1 MGTRHVIL
9 IRHGQYDEEEDGGLT
24 ELGREQAH
32 RVGAAL
38 RGVSPRTIYVSTLR
52 RARETAAIVSA
63 HFPDVPVRAMRL
75 LCEAVPTT
83 IPRLPGFATPAR
95 IRADRARAEAAFL
108 KIFAPVRRSRV
119 DVVVAHGNII
129 RFFVCRALGVPPIT
143 WVKMGS
149 VHCSL
154 TEILVEP
161 SGYMR
166 LRSFNDT
173 GHLPRRMRTMSLA
186 PLKQD

>member
-1 MGTRHVIL
+1 MGTRHLYL
-9 IRHGQYDEEEDGGLT
+9 IRHGQYDEDDDGGLT

-38 RGVSPRTIYVSTLR
+38 RDVRAATIWVSTLR
-52 RARETAAIVSA
+52 RAKETAAIVSA
-63 HFPDVPVRAMRL
+63 HFPEVPVRAMKN
-75 LCEAVPTT
+75 LCECVPTA
-83 IPRLPGFATPAR
+83 IPRMPGFATAAR
-95 IRADRARAEAAFL
+95 IRADRARAEAAFAKL
-108 KIFAPVRRSRV
+108 FRPVRRSRAEL
-119 DVVVAHGNII
+119 VVAHGNII
-129 RFFVCRALGVPPIT
+129 RFFVCRALGVPPVT

-149 VHCSL
+149 VHCSV
-154 TEILVEP
+154 TEVIVEP

-186 PLKQD
+186 ALKQD

>member
-1 MGTRHVIL
+1 MGTRHILL
-9 IRHGQYDEEEDGGLT
+9 IRHGQYDEEHDGGLT
-24 ELGREQAH
+24 DLGREQAH

-38 RGVSPRTIYVSTLR
+38 RGVTPRTIFVSTLR

-63 HFPDVPVRAMRL
+63 HFPDVPVRKMRL

-83 IPRLPGFATPAR
+83 IPRLPGFASAAR
-95 IRADRARAEAAFL
+95 IRADRTRADAAFAKLFRPARA
-108 KIFAPVRRSRV
+108 SCS

-129 RFFVCRALGVPPIT
+129 RFFVCKALGIPPIT
-143 WVKMGS
+143 WVKLGS
-149 VHCSL
+149 VHCGV
-154 TEILVEP
+154 TEVLVEP

-186 PLKQD
+186 PIKQD